1 MADTEITLESLRAIA
16 QLAGL
21 EISDERLEALLPQMQ
36 RTAASMS
43 ALDEV
48 LDLEGVEPAV
58 TFISGRAGEG

>member
-1 MADTEITLESLRAIA
+1 
-16 QLAGL
+16 
-21 EISDERLEALLPQMQ
+21 MQ